1 MTCREFADF
10 IARYDA
16 GELSADGRA
25 SFERHL
31 EMCLNCRRYL
41 AQYRATI
48 ELGRAA
54 FHDLDASVPENVPE
68 DLIAAILAARSR

>member
-10 IARYDA
+10 IAGYDA
-16 GELSADGRA
+16 GELAVDVRA
-25 SFERHL
+25 PFERHL
-31 EMCLNCRRYL
+31 ELCANCRRYL

-54 FHDLDASVPENVPE
+54 FEDLDAGVPESIPE